1 MDKNSIRIGML
12 AERVLYPSEEVINA
26 SAKLCTQ
33 LDGYIAAQSSGKV
46 IAGYIPVKNEVS
58 PYAFLSSRLDTSI
71 IALPHIG
78 ENNQMTFRRWQ
89 GATSELTN
97 GKYGIPAPS
106 AQAVECIPDVILLP
120 LVAFDE
126 AGHRLGYGGGF
137 YDKAIAE
144 LHDAGHSPL
153 LVGLG
158 YQWQGVDE
166 HLPNEIHDVRLHAIV
181 TDQQVLVI

>member
-97 GKYGIPAPS
+97 GK
-106 AQAVECIPDVILLP
+106 
-120 LVAFDE
+120 
-126 AGHRLGYGGGF
+126 
-137 YDKAIAE
+137 
-144 LHDAGHSPL
+144 
-153 LVGLG
+153 
-158 YQWQGVDE
+158 
-166 HLPNEIHDVRLHAIV
+166 
-181 TDQQVLVI
+181 